1 MIEHQGDDM
10 DCGHYVAYCR
20 RAHSWY
26 LFDDCSCTNVTLREV
41 LAAQAFVLLYRREND
56 LE

>member
-1 MIEHQGDDM
+1 M
-10 DCGHYVAYCR
+10 DCGHYVAYCK

-26 LFDDCSCTNVTLREV
+26 LFDDCSCVRVSLRDV